1 MTMTMRKLI
10 LALAVILLAA
20 ILVFFLLVPQMVGR
34 SMNGVTGS
42 QTIEVSDAARKLHS
56 SLIIIDLHADSLLW
70 NRDLL
75 EKGSWGHVDVPRLIE
90 GNIAIQAFTIVTQT
104 PRSMN
109 IEHNDSSS
117 DNITLLAVA
126 ERWPVSSWKSL
137 AERTLYQ
144 ARRLHETAEQ
154 SKGKLVILKSAADVD
169 RYISTRQ
176 SGVVAGF
183 LGIEG
188 SHALEG
194 KLDNLDRFYDAGIR
208 MIGITHFFDNEAGGS
223 AHGVAKGG
231 LTDFGK
237 ELVKRAE
244 AKKMLV
250 DVAHASPR
258 VIQDVVSMAN
268 RPVVV
273 SHTGVKGTCDNT
285 RNLSDDQLRA
295 IAGTG
300 GVIGIG
306 YWREA
311 VCGNDAQAVAQ
322 AIKYAIS
329 IVGVDHVGLGSDF
342 DGAVETP
349 FDTSALV
356 RVTDALLKE
365 GIPESD
371 IRKVMGESALR
382 MLRGL

>member
-1 MTMTMRKLI
+1 MMRKLI
-10 LALAVILLAA
+10 LAVAVIFLAA
-20 ILVFFLLVPQMVGR
+20 ILVFFFLVPQMVGR

-42 QTIEVSDAARKLHS
+42 QSIEVSDAARKLHS
-56 SLIIIDLHADSLLW
+56 SLIVIDLHADSLLW

-75 EKGSWGHVDVPRLIE
+75 ERGSWGHVDVPRLIE
-90 GNIAIQAFTIVTQT
+90 GNVAIQAFTIVTQT

-109 IEHNDSSS
+109 IEHNDASS
-117 DNITLLAVA
+117 DNITVLAIA
-126 ERWPVSSWKSL
+126 ERWPVTSWYSL

-144 ARRLHETAEQ
+144 AKRLHETAER
-154 SKGKLVILKSAADVD
+154 SNGKLAILKSAADVD
-169 RYISTRQ
+169 RYISTRK

-194 KLDNLDRFYDAGIR
+194 KLENLDRFYDAGIR
-208 MIGITHFFDNEAGGS
+208 MIGLTHFFDNEAGGS

-231 LTDFGK
+231 LTDFGRD
-237 ELVKRAE
+237 LVRRAE
-244 AKKMLV
+244 SKKMLI

-258 VIQDVVSMAN
+258 VIQDLVAMTS

-273 SHTGVKGTCDNT
+273 SHTGVKVTCDNT

-295 IAGTG
+295 IAVTG
-300 GVIGIG
+300 GVVGIG
-306 YWREA
+306 YWEAA
-311 VCGNDAQAVAQ
+311 VCGRDAPSVAR
-322 AIKYAIS
+322 AIKHAVS
-329 IVGVDHVGLGSDF
+329 VVGADHVGLGSDF

-349 FDTSALV
+349 FDTSGLV

-365 GIPESD
+365 GMSESD

-382 MLRGL
+382 VLKGL

>member
-1 MTMTMRKLI
+1 MRKLI
-10 LALAVILLAA
+10 LALAGIFLAA
-20 ILVFFLLVPQMVGR
+20 ILVFFFLVPEMVGR
-34 SMNGVTGS
+34 SMNGVTGTAS
-42 QTIEVSDAARKLHS
+42 LEVSDAARKLHA

-75 EKGSWGHVDVPRLIE
+75 DRGSWGHVDVPRLIE
-90 GNIAIQAFTIVTQT
+90 GNVAIQAFTIVTQT

-117 DNITLLAVA
+117 DNITLLAIA

-144 ARRLHETAEQ
+144 ARRLHETADK
-154 SKGKLVILKSAADVD
+154 SDGKLIVLKSAADVD
-169 RYISTRQ
+169 RYIAPRRN
-176 SGVVAGF
+176 GVVAGF

-188 SHALEG
+188 AHALEG
-194 KLDNLDRFYDAGIR
+194 KLENLDRFYDAGIR

-223 AHGVAKGG
+223 AHGAAKGG

-237 ELVKRAE
+237 ELVRRAE
-244 AKKMLV
+244 SKKMLV
-250 DVAHASPR
+250 DVAHASPS
-258 VIQDVVSMAN
+258 VIQDVVAMSS

-285 RNLSDDQLRA
+285 RNLTDDQLRA
-295 IAGTG
+295 IAATG

-306 YWREA
+306 YWEAA
-311 VCGNDAQAVAQ
+311 VCGRDAQAVAR
-322 AIKYAIS
+322 AIKHAIS
-329 IVGVDHVGLGSDF
+329 IVGADHVGLGSDF

-365 GIPESD
+365 GLSESD

-382 MLRGL
+382 VLKEL